1 MPPTTK
7 TANPAIDPAIMYGV
21 RSGGGSKLLFSVLL
35 IDLYYQKL
43 TQWLSK
49 IANLEFF
56 QTVYYRT
63 NLYYIKITNYKLVSS
78 RNSPKDSG
86 I

>member
-35 IDLYYQKL
+35 IE
-43 TQWLSK
+43 
-49 IANLEFF
+49 LEM
-56 QTVYYRT
+56 R
-63 NLYYIKITNYKLVSS
+63 IDYKNAIDD
-78 RNSPKDSG
+78 R
-86 I
+86 